1 MNDLLSKLR
10 ISEFRQLLR
19 LYNSAGID
27 LYNAIDGGAGSGQ
40 TSMIIADYLQSDSVV
55 YAFEPFPGNH
65 RFFEGKD
72 PRIKLMK
79 YALAHGNGVA
89 NFCVPSVVSSNS
101 LWGERGLEGYSSIG
115 HFTNLS
121 PDDDRN
127 VIQVQCVKADD
138 VIPETAKVGFIKLDL
153 QGAEL
158 SALQGMDRILS
169 DAFFL
174 WVEFAG
180 QAGLL
185 DFFTK
190 RDYAVFDT
198 EYLFSN
204 PRPAEAI
211 NKFEV
216 SKDNYELSTGA
227 SAWFGFKR
235 EPWTCFNTE
244 FLQFQRSYSMMQTDL
259 VCVHRSKLTFFLN
272 ALSRI

>member
-10 ISEFRQLLR
+10 ISEFSELLR
-19 LYNSAGID
+19 LYKAAGID

-40 TSMIIADYLQSDSVV
+40 TSMLIADYLQCDSVV

-72 PRIKLMK
+72 ARIKLIK
-79 YALAHGNGVA
+79 CALAHGTGVA
-89 NFCVPSVVSSNS
+89 NFCVPSIVSSDS
-101 LWGERGLEGYSSIG
+101 LWGDRGLEGYSSVG
-115 HFTNLS
+115 HFTNLPLDS
-121 PDDDRN
+121 DKN
-127 VIQVQCVKADD
+127 VMQVQCVKADD
-138 VIPETAKVGFIKLDL
+138 VIPESKKVGFIKLDL

-169 DAFFL
+169 GVFFL

-185 DFFTK
+185 DFFIK

-198 EYLFSN
+198 EYLFSY
-204 PRPAEAI
+204 PRPDEAI
-211 NKFEV
+211 NEFEI
-216 SKDNYELSTGA
+216 SKDSYELSTGA

-235 EPWTCFNTE
+235 EPWTCFDTE
-244 FLQFQRSYSMMQTDL
+244 FPRFQRSYSMMQTDL
-259 VCVHRSKLTFFLN
+259 VCVHRSKLKFFLN